1 MDSSASA
8 RESYLETQVM
18 TATPQ
23 KLLLL
28 LIEAAIRLAQRA
40 KERLAG
46 GDPVGAAEDLLKA
59 QDVVTQ
65 IMSGMQPDAAPK
77 LVGKVAAVYLYV
89 FRTLVEATREKSV
102 KLIDDV
108 LRVLQIERGTWQQ
121 VCERL
126 GAVQEGQA
134 SQGGHVAPPIPHFV
148 AQPAE
153 PLPNSRFSL
162 DA

>member
-40 KERLAG
+40 KQRLLNS
-46 GDPVGAAEDLLKA
+46 DPVGAAEDLLKA

-65 IMSGMQPDAAPK
+65 IMSGMRADVAPE
-77 LVGKVAAVYLYV
+77 LVKKVASVYLYV
-89 FRTLVEATREKSV
+89 FRTLVDATREKSV
-102 KLIDDV
+102 KLVDDV
-108 LRVLQIERGTWQQ
+108 LRVLEVERGTWQL

-126 GAVQEGQA
+126 GAVQTGYGQGA
-134 SQGGHVAPPIPHFV
+134 AHAAPPIPHI
-148 AQPAE
+148 AGDAAE
-153 PLPNSRFSL
+153 PLPDSGFSL
-162 DA
+162 EA